1 MKTRAIS
8 LLVIFL
14 IFCSIIISKEQ
25 RQKIEW
31 NGKIEIEDG
40 VKVIKNP
47 AEPLYGEIT
56 FELEEDLSIGNEED
70 ENYMFYGLVV
80 LAVDS
85 EGNIFVLDGGNC
97 RIQKFDK
104 NGRYLQTIGGRGEG
118 PGEFEQPM
126 WMHIDTED
134 RIYGYDSLRRNLHV
148 FEKDG
153 KFKETIKLTQSL
165 VFRSG
170 IAERGNILAPTR
182 FYSQDGSTRDVVLM
196 DSKGKV
202 IKRIASYPYELP
214 PRIKNR
220 TLGNPYSH
228 RLHFYPAS
236 DGSGVYGHSSKYRLY
251 ILSNL
256 GETRFL
262 IENDEKPEP
271 ITQKDKSELVDSYL
285 ENQDK
290 LNRKE
295 KLNRNE
301 VKKGYVFPK
310 IKPFF
315 QRLILDNKGRIYV
328 KRFKLYNPEDR
339 SEVFDVFSKNG
350 YYIYRVKMP
359 LPPSIIR
366 EGCIYR
372 TELDRDT
379 GYIEV
384 KRYKIKNWEQ
394 IKKGVL

>member
-1 MKTRAIS
+1 MKSETKIVSLVIS
-8 LLVIFL
+8 LSVCILLFS
-14 IFCSIIISKEQ
+14 FGG
-25 RQKIEW
+25 QKAEW
-31 NGKIEIEDG
+31 EGKIEIEDG

-70 ENYMFYGLVV
+70 ENYMFYGLVT

-85 EGNIFVLDGGNC
+85 EENIFVLNGGNY

-104 NGRYLQTIGGRGEG
+104 NGDYLQTIGGRGQG

-126 WMHIDTED
+126 WIHIDLED
-134 RIYGYDSLRRNLHV
+134 RIYGYDSRRRNLHV

-153 KFKETIKLTQSL
+153 KFKETIKLSHSL
-165 VFRSG
+165 FFKSG
-170 IAERGNILAPTR
+170 MADKGNILAQTY
-182 FYSQDGSTRDVVLM
+182 FYSQEGSTRDVVLM

-214 PRIKNR
+214 PRIKKR

-228 RLHFYPAS
+228 RLHFYPAL
-236 DGSGVYGHSSKYRLY
+236 DGSGVYGHSSEYKLY
-251 ILSNL
+251 VLDTS

-262 IENDEKPEP
+262 IENNEKPES
-271 ITQKDKSELVDSYL
+271 ITQKDESELIDGYL

-301 VKKGYVFPK
+301 VKKAYVFPK
-310 IKPFF
+310 NKPFF
-315 QRLILDNKGRIYV
+315 QRLMLDNENRIYV

-339 SEVFDVFSKNG
+339 SEVFDLFSEEG
-350 YYIYRVKMP
+350 YFIYRVEMP

-366 EGCIYR
+366 NGCIYR
-372 TELDRDT
+372 TESDRDT
-379 GYIEV
+379 GYIKV

-394 IKKGVL
+394 IKKGF